1 MVPGSSPGAKSC
13 HDGDDDDDGG
23 DGDDGDDDDDDGG
36 DGDDGDDDDGEDEE
50 EDQQIPRTRAA
61 KKHFLFPGSPA
72 DLRGRRLGGGS
83 SLGRVVGVV
92 VGRSNQIA
100 MIVLARQSD
109 LSPEIVA
116 FFGKVST
123 LERHCDWNRCGI
135 LH

>member
-1 MVPGSSPGAKSC
+1 MPGSSPGAKSC
-13 HDGDDDDDGG
+13 HD
-23 DGDDGDDDDDDGG
+23 DDDDDDGG
-36 DGDDGDDDDGEDEE
+36 DGDDGDDDDEEEE
-50 EDQQIPRTRAA
+50 EDQQIPWTRVA
-61 KKHFLFPGSPA
+61 KKHFLFPGSPT

>member
-1 MVPGSSPGAKSC
+1 MPGSSPGAKSC
-13 HDGDDDDDGG
+13 H
-23 DGDDGDDDDDDGG
+23 DGDDDDDDGG
-36 DGDDGDDDDGEDEE
+36 DGDDGDDDDDGDDEE
-50 EDQQIPRTRAA
+50 EDQQ
-61 KKHFLFPGSPA
+61 FPGSPA